1 MLTTVHSMKKASCPI
16 CLGIHEICSSCK
28 IKAIFTP
35 SLYRLSTLNGK
46 APRVSAN
53 WLILRKGRVLEAGLH
68 IKTVLPIFARLA
80 SSQKSMILVG
90 DQEKYLAVLW
100 MRVNHIPQPVPGVC
114 LLEVRGYGKVLMD
127 NLVNGWSGP
136 YYFKFDPGFGP
147 DSRPVSITHN
157 HSWIGQNSCIDRGK
171 VTLDLIESFCITSRW
186 DRFWVLRTRVRFLV
200 PQPLSIRVFVVSI
213 IRENSAETLRRL
225 FDDPRSLH
233 TPPRNGGSSWKGHY
247 PASTSSLNVIRKELL
262 NFLSHFPSFFA
273 LGSEFRTTKFQR
285 KFGCIGWMAYFH

>member
-1 MLTTVHSMKKASCPI
+1 MSSRTHARGLCWNPERNVSEKHCFPSFLSHLICYSRDFPQIRWTVRTPSRPVMMPMLTTVHSMKKASCPI

-114 LLEVRGYGKVLMD
+114 LLEVRGV
-127 NLVNGWSGP
+127 W
-136 YYFKFDPGFGP
+136 
-147 DSRPVSITHN
+147 
-157 HSWIGQNSCIDRGK
+157 
-171 VTLDLIESFCITSRW
+171 
-186 DRFWVLRTRVRFLV
+186 
-200 PQPLSIRVFVVSI
+200 
-213 IRENSAETLRRL
+213 
-225 FDDPRSLH
+225 
-233 TPPRNGGSSWKGHY
+233 
-247 PASTSSLNVIRKELL
+247 
-262 NFLSHFPSFFA
+262 
-273 LGSEFRTTKFQR
+273 
-285 KFGCIGWMAYFH
+285 